1 MLKRNK
7 NLDHKTGPL
16 PKMKKNTETALT
28 NEYDCQSCG
37 ACCSHFFDEYL
48 SDLELPGICGKG
60 LLIANKDVSKIPAKL
75 VVIDIVRLHDTK
87 VTLQESWLRGKRV
100 TGRWQCRAL
109 KGTIGEKCSC
119 SIYDVRPKL
128 CREFEPGSQG
138 CLVARDALL
147 GKRRANGQQFQSQR
161 QKRPGKAAR

>member
-1 MLKRNK
+1 
-7 NLDHKTGPL
+7 
-16 PKMKKNTETALT
+16 MKKNTKPALT

-75 VVIDIVRLHDTK
+75 VVIDIVKLHDTK
-87 VTLQESWLRGKRV
+87 ATLQESWLRGKRV
-100 TGRWQCRAL
+100 SGRWQCRAL

-119 SIYDVRPKL
+119 SIYAVRPKI

-147 GKRRANGQQFQSQR
+147 GKRRA
-161 QKRPGKAAR
+161 KRPTISKSKTKASGKAA

>member
-1 MLKRNK
+1 
-7 NLDHKTGPL
+7 
-16 PKMKKNTETALT
+16 MKKSTEPALT

-37 ACCSHFFDEYL
+37 ACCSHFFDEHL

-60 LLIANKDVSKIPAKL
+60 LLIANKDVSRIPAKL

-87 VTLQESWLRGKRV
+87 VTLQESWLRGRRV

-147 GKRRANGQQFQSQR
+147 GKRRA
-161 QKRPGKAAR
+161 KRPTISKSKTKASGKAA